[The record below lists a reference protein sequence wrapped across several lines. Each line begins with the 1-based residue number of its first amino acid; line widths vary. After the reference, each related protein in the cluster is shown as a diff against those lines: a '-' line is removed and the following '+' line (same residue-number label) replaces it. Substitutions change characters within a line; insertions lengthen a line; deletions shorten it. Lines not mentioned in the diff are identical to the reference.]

1 MSKENFVYRYRL
13 RKEHLADLSAAS
25 DDYFAAKEGD
35 IVQIEATLAMV
46 GGRWCTAT
54 PRGNDATAHWLASRR
69 QDGPAAYP
77 AVAQGSPARINIPAT
92 GRRPNQRP
100 RNGARHSQ
108 RWPLRPRLGTSPSA
122 LDIGELHRPRFD
134 EVEHIMTTILGRTGH
149 IRAADGSVVRL
160 DIEMGAYVATY
171 YRPNKSVRA
180 MVRGS
185 LAEVQTAM
193 KRWTFAA

>member
-1 MSKENFVYRYRL
+1 
-13 RKEHLADLSAAS
+13 
-25 DDYFAAKEGD
+25 
-35 IVQIEATLAMV
+35 
-46 GGRWCTAT
+46 
-54 PRGNDATAHWLASRR
+54 
-69 QDGPAAYP
+69 
-77 AVAQGSPARINIPAT
+77 
-92 GRRPNQRP
+92 
-100 RNGARHSQ
+100 
-108 RWPLRPRLGTSPSA
+108 

-134 EVEHIMTTILGRTGH
+134 EVEHIMTTILDRTGH

-171 YRPNKSVRA
+171 YQPNMSVRA

>member
-1 MSKENFVYRYRL
+1 
-13 RKEHLADLSAAS
+13 
-25 DDYFAAKEGD
+25 
-35 IVQIEATLAMV
+35 
-46 GGRWCTAT
+46 
-54 PRGNDATAHWLASRR
+54 
-69 QDGPAAYP
+69 
-77 AVAQGSPARINIPAT
+77 
-92 GRRPNQRP
+92 
-100 RNGARHSQ
+100 
-108 RWPLRPRLGTSPSA
+108 
-122 LDIGELHRPRFD
+122 LDIGELHTPRFD
-134 EVEHIMTTILGRTGH
+134 EVEHIMTTILDRTGH

>member
-1 MSKENFVYRYRL
+1 M
-13 RKEHLADLSAAS
+13 
-25 DDYFAAKEGD
+25 
-35 IVQIEATLAMV
+35 
-46 GGRWCTAT
+46 
-54 PRGNDATAHWLASRR
+54 
-69 QDGPAAYP
+69 
-77 AVAQGSPARINIPAT
+77 
-92 GRRPNQRP
+92 
-100 RNGARHSQ
+100 
-108 RWPLRPRLGTSPSA
+108 
-122 LDIGELHRPRFD
+122 DIGELHRPRFD

>member
-1 MSKENFVYRYRL
+1 
-13 RKEHLADLSAAS
+13 
-25 DDYFAAKEGD
+25 
-35 IVQIEATLAMV
+35 
-46 GGRWCTAT
+46 
-54 PRGNDATAHWLASRR
+54 
-69 QDGPAAYP
+69 
-77 AVAQGSPARINIPAT
+77 
-92 GRRPNQRP
+92 
-100 RNGARHSQ
+100 
-108 RWPLRPRLGTSPSA
+108 

-134 EVEHIMTTILGRTGH
+134 EVEHIMTTILDRTGH

-171 YRPNKSVRA
+171 YRPNMSVMA